1 MALPHRYWGGLIGAG
16 RMMVVVGYIAVS
28 DVAYLECC
36 HEEPCDDLV
45 ARRFISLVRSWLPRH
60 RQQRHPLK

>member
-1 MALPHRYWGGLIGAG
+1 MALPRRCCGGLIGGG

-36 HEEPCDDLV
+36 HEESGDDLV
-45 ARRFISLVRSWLPRH
+45 AH
-60 RQQRHPLK
+60 RLL